1 MLIPGAAFL
10 LALGGAWL
18 LTPLIRDAAHGA
30 GLLDEPEERKVH
42 QTAVPRLGGVAIGAA
57 FYLGITAGLVAARAT
72 GVTLELASGHLTA
85 ILVGVAL
92 IAAVGLLD
100 DLQGMRAR
108 VKLAAQ
114 VVVALVAYGLGLSLD
129 ALHGPWGTLDLG
141 PWSLLLTVAWF
152 VAVINAV
159 NLIDGLDGLAS
170 GVALTAMVAFF
181 LIAAVMTDADPSL
194 MVLAAGAGGV
204 LGFLRYNLPP
214 ASIIMGDTGSM
225 QLGFLLAAVSVSLTQ
240 VPDAAVAPWIPLL
253 AVGLPLAD
261 VAWAVLR
268 RLAGGAPILEPDKR
282 HVHHQLMTLGLSTRS
297 VVLVLWA
304 ASAGL
309 GALAVLLAFAG

>member
-1 MLIPGAAFL
+1 MLIPAAAFG

-18 LTPLIRDAAHGA
+18 LTPIIRDAAHGA

-42 QTAVPRLGGVAIGAA
+42 QTAMPRLGGVAIGTA
-57 FYLGITAGLVAARAT
+57 FYLGITAGLVAARAA
-72 GVTLELASGHLTA
+72 GVALELESGHLTA

-92 IAAVGLLD
+92 IGAVGLLD

-114 VVVALVAYGLGLSLD
+114 LVVALVAYGLGLSLD
-129 ALHGPWGTLDLG
+129 ALHGPWGTVELG

-152 VAVINAV
+152 VTVINAV
-159 NLIDGLDGLAS
+159 NLVDGLDGLAS

-181 LIAAVMTDADPSL
+181 VIATGMTDVDSIL

-204 LGFLRYNLPP
+204 LGFLRYNLHP

-225 QLGFLLAAVSVSLTQ
+225 QLGFLLAAVGISLTQ
-240 VPDAAVAPWIPLL
+240 VPDRAVAPWVPLL
-253 AVGLPLAD
+253 ALALPLAD
-261 VAWAVLR
+261 VGWAVLR
-268 RLAGGAPILEPDKR
+268 RLAGGAPVFAPDKG
-282 HVHHQLMTLGLSTRS
+282 HIHHQLLGLGLSIRG
-297 VVLVLWA
+297 VVLLMCAV
-304 ASAGL
+304 SALL
-309 GALAVLLAFAG
+309 GAVAVLVA

>member
-1 MLIPGAAFL
+1 MLIPASAFL

-42 QTAVPRLGGVAIGAA
+42 ETAMPRLGGVAIGAA
-57 FYLGITAGLVAARAT
+57 FYLGITAGLAAARAA
-72 GVTLELASGHLTA
+72 GEALELATGHLTA

-108 VKLAAQ
+108 VKLGAQ
-114 VVVALVAYGLGLSLD
+114 VIVALVAYGLGLSLD
-129 ALHGPWGTLDLG
+129 ALHGPWGSLDLG

-152 VAVINAV
+152 VVVINAV

-170 GVALTAMVAFF
+170 GVALTAMIAFF
-181 LIAAVMTDADPSL
+181 LIATGMTDVDSSL

-225 QLGFLLAAVSVSLTQ
+225 QLGFLLAAVGISLTQ
-240 VPDAAVAPWIPLL
+240 VPGDPVAPWVPLL

-261 VAWAVLR
+261 VGWAVLR
-268 RLAGGAPILEPDKR
+268 RLAGGAPILAPDKR
-282 HVHHQLMTLGLSTRS
+282 HIHHQLMAAGLSTRG
-297 VVLVLWA
+297 VVLVLWV
-304 ASAGL
+304 ASAVL
-309 GALAVLLAFAG
+309 GGLAVVLAFAA

>member
-1 MLIPGAAFL
+1 MLIPAAAFG
-10 LALGGAWL
+10 LALAAAWV
-18 LTPLIRDAAHGA
+18 LTPFIRDAAHGA

-42 QTAVPRLGGVAIGAA
+42 ETAMPRLGGVAIGTA
-57 FYLGITAGLVAARAT
+57 FYLGITAGLVAARST
-72 GVTLELASGHLTA
+72 GVALELESGHLTA

-114 VVVALVAYGLGLSLD
+114 LVVALVAYGLGLSVD

-141 PWSLLLTVAWF
+141 PWSLLLTVGWF
-152 VAVINAV
+152 VAVINAM
-159 NLIDGLDGLAS
+159 NLVDGLDGLAS

-181 LIAAVMTDADPSL
+181 VIATGMTDVDSIL

-204 LGFLRYNLPP
+204 LGFLRYNLHP

-225 QLGFLLAAVSVSLTQ
+225 QLGFLLAAVGISLTQ
-240 VPDAAVAPWIPLL
+240 VPESPVAPWVPLVAL
-253 AVGLPLAD
+253 ALPLAD
-261 VAWAVLR
+261 MGWAVLR
-268 RLAGGAPILEPDKR
+268 RLAGGAPVFAPDKR
-282 HVHHQLMTLGLSTRS
+282 HIHHQLMRTGLSIRG
-297 VVLVLWA
+297 VVLVMCAISA
-304 ASAGL
+304 ALGL
-309 GALAVLLAFAG
+309 VAVLVA

>member
-1 MLIPGAAFL
+1 MLIPAAAFL
-10 LALGGAWL
+10 LALGASWL

-42 QTAVPRLGGVAIGAA
+42 ETAMPRLGGVAIGAA

-72 GVTLELASGHLTA
+72 GQALELESGHLTA

-114 VVVALVAYGLGLSLD
+114 LVVALVAYGLGLSLD

-141 PWSLLLTVAWF
+141 PWSLVLTVAWF
-152 VAVINAV
+152 VALMNAI

-170 GVALTAMVAFF
+170 GVAVTAMTAFF
-181 LIAAVMTDADPSL
+181 VIGSGVNGLDSIL

-204 LGFLRYNLPP
+204 LGFLPYNLHP

-225 QLGFLLAAVSVSLTQ
+225 QLGFLLAAVGISLTQ
-240 VPDAAVAPWIPLL
+240 VPDGAVAPWVPLL
-253 AVGLPLAD
+253 ALALPLAD
-261 VAWAVLR
+261 MGWAVLR
-268 RLAGGAPILEPDKR
+268 RVAGGSPLFAPDKG
-282 HVHHQLMTLGLSTRS
+282 HIHHQLMGLGLSIRG
-297 VVLVLWA
+297 VVLVLCA
-304 ASAGL
+304 VSALL
-309 GALAVLLAFAG
+309 GALAVLVA

>member
-1 MLIPGAAFL
+1 MLIPAAAFA
-10 LALGGAWL
+10 LALGAAWL
-18 LTPLIRDAAHGA
+18 LTPIIRDAAHGA

-42 QTAVPRLGGVAIGAA
+42 ETAMPRLGGVAIGTA
-57 FYLGITAGLVAARAT
+57 FYLGITAGLVAARAA
-72 GVTLELASGHLTA
+72 GVALELESGHLTA

-114 VVVALVAYGLGLSLD
+114 LVVALVAYGLGLSLD
-129 ALHGPWGTLDLG
+129 ALHGPWGNLELG

-159 NLIDGLDGLAS
+159 NLVDGLDGLAS

-181 LIAAVMTDADPSL
+181 VIATGMNDVDSIL

-204 LGFLRYNLPP
+204 LGFLRYNLHP

-225 QLGFLLAAVSVSLTQ
+225 QLGFLLAAVGISLTQ
-240 VPDAAVAPWIPLL
+240 VPDGPVAPWVPLL
-253 AVGLPLAD
+253 ALALPLAD
-261 VAWAVLR
+261 MGWAVLR
-268 RLAGGAPILEPDKR
+268 RLAGGAPVFAPDKR
-282 HVHHQLMTLGLSTRS
+282 HIHHQLMRLGLSIRG
-297 VVLVLWA
+297 VVLVMCA
-304 ASAGL
+304 ASAVL
-309 GALAVLLAFAG
+309 GVVAVLVA